1 MNRGSIR
8 RIQKIDSM
16 IRLGKMR
23 SAQQLAEEF
32 EVSRRTIERDI
43 EMLRLE
49 LGAEV
54 VYNRAKGS
62 YEYKG
67 KPLPLPGQW
76 LNEREIAI
84 TLIAERALRMYTGGA
99 SSSSKEETYPFG
111 YAQGSSFSDEI
122 HPVFN
127 KLLNPIRDD
136 KKAMDYIKDL
146 AKSVYFFRPFQPL
159 RDLRTE
165 FSVVLNS
172 IMERKRMSMLYQTA
186 GMGKTGDLRRRELEP
201 YVLLNNGGDWY
212 AVGECRQ
219 SHTIK
224 TFSLGR
230 VFEPR
235 LEDHYFD
242 IPDSFKIQDYLSS
255 GFGRMKGAASASSK
269 EGRMKGDGAST
280 YPKGYKPVKV
290 RLRVTP
296 PASAWIAGSKWHS
309 SQTIKQNR
317 DSSIVLT
324 MTCPIT
330 DTLVRWILQMAGNV
344 KVLAPKQLREL
355 VFKQAMELAG
365 NNS

>member
-23 SAQQLAEEF
+23 SAEQMAEEF

-54 VYNRAKGS
+54 VYNREKGC

-84 TLIAERALRMYTGGA
+84 MLIAERALRMYTG
-99 SSSSKEETYPFG
+99 T
-111 YAQGSSFSDEI
+111 SFTDEV

-136 KKAMDYIKDL
+136 KKAMEYIKDL
-146 AKSVYFFRPFQPL
+146 CKSVYFYRPFGPM
-159 RDLRTE
+159 RDLRNE
-165 FSVVLNS
+165 FSTVLNA
-172 IMERKRMSMLYQTA
+172 IMERKRLSMKYQTA
-186 GMGKTGDLRRRELEP
+186 ARAKAGEERRELEP

-212 AVGECRQ
+212 VVGLCRQ
-219 SHTIK
+219 THEIR
-224 TFSLGR
+224 TFALAR
-230 VFEPR
+230 IYEPKI
-235 LEDHYFD
+235 EDHYFE
-242 IPDSFKIQDYLSS
+242 IPDSFKVEDYLSK
-255 GFGRMKGAASASSK
+255 GFGRMH
-269 EGRMKGDGAST
+269 GD
-280 YPKGYKPVKV
+280 KPVQV

-296 PASAWIAGSKWHS
+296 PTSAWIAGSKWHS
-309 SQTIKQNR
+309 SQKIKHLE
-317 DSSIVLT
+317 DGSIILF
-324 MTCPIT
+324 MTCPVT
-330 DTLVRWILQMAGNV
+330 DTLVRWILQMGGNV
-344 KVLAPKQLREL
+344 KVETPRQLREMVVENAKEL
-355 VFKQAMELAG
+355 VRVNLA
-365 NNS
+365 

>member
-1 MNRGSIR
+1 MKRGSIR

-16 IRLGKMR
+16 IRLGKMH
-23 SAQQLAEEF
+23 SAEQLAEEF

-54 VYNRAKGS
+54 VYNREKGC
-62 YEYKG
+62 YGYKG

-84 TLIAERALRMYTGGA
+84 MLIAERALRMYTG
-99 SSSSKEETYPFG
+99 T
-111 YAQGSSFSDEI
+111 SFSDEV

-136 KKAMDYIKDL
+136 KKAMEYIKDL
-146 AKSVYFFRPFQPL
+146 CKSVYFYRPFEPL

-165 FSVVLNS
+165 FSTVLNA
-172 IMERKRMSMLYQTA
+172 IMERKRLSMKYQTA
-186 GMGKTGDLRRRELEP
+186 ARGKVGEERRELEP

-212 AVGECRQ
+212 VVGECRQ
-219 SHTIK
+219 SHEIR

-242 IPDSFKIQDYLSS
+242 IPEAFKVEDHLSK
-255 GFGRMKGAASASSK
+255 GFGRMH
-269 EGRMKGDGAST
+269 GD
-280 YPKGYKPVKV
+280 KPVQV

-296 PASAWIAGSKWHS
+296 PAAAWIAGSKWHS
-309 SQTIKQNR
+309 SQKIKPLA
-317 DSSIVLT
+317 DGSIILSMV
-324 MTCPIT
+324 CPVT

-344 KVLAPKQLREL
+344 KVEVPRQLREL
-355 VFKQAMELAG
+355 VCHGAEELVR
-365 NNS
+365 NNPV